1 VELKRRL
8 FLTAFMPGAAFAGV
22 SFMSVASSLADAAP
36 ARSQNPNQ
44 SQRQVPNNPNQPG
57 LIPPAIPPSSAQL
70 RQNQRDIRK
79 DVDEL
84 FSLAQEL
91 KTLAAKSD
99 AAQELSVGLIQKT
112 EEIEKLAKKIRDLAR
127 S

>member
-1 VELKRRL
+1 MDARRRL
-8 FLTAFMPGAAFAGV
+8 FLTAVMPAAVLAGA
-22 SFMSVASSLADAAP
+22 SFMGLASPLTLALQA
-36 ARSQNPNQ
+36 QNP
-44 SQRQVPNNPNQPG
+44 RAIPPPNQPPV
-57 LIPPAIPPSSAQL
+57 LAPVAPPSSAQL
-70 RQNQRDIRK
+70 RQNERDIRK
-79 DVDEL
+79 DVDQL

-91 KTLAAKSD
+91 KTLAGKSD

>member
-1 VELKRRL
+1 MEVKRRL
-8 FLTAFMPGAAFAGV
+8 FLTAFVPGAVLAGA
-22 SFMSVASSLADAAP
+22 SFTGLAAP
-36 ARSQNPNQ
+36 LPHAAQAQNP
-44 SQRQVPNNPNQPG
+44 RTIRPPDQPPT
-57 LIPPAIPPSSAQL
+57 LAPAVPPSSAQL

>member
-1 VELKRRL
+1 MDLRRRL
-8 FLTAFMPGAAFAGV
+8 FLTALVPGAVFAGAGLAGL
-22 SFMSVASSLADAAP
+22 ASSFAQAAHV
-36 ARSQNPNQ
+36 Q
-44 SQRQVPNNPNQPG
+44 SPRAIPPPNQPP
-57 LIPPAIPPSSAQL
+57 LLAPVTPPSSAQL
-70 RQNQRDIRK
+70 RQNERDIRK
-79 DVDEL
+79 DVDQL
-84 FSLAQEL
+84 FSLAQDL

>member
-1 VELKRRL
+1 MDASRRM
-8 FLTAFMPGAAFAGV
+8 FFTAWVPGAVLAGA
-22 SFMSVASSLADAAP
+22 SVTGLAASIAHAAQ
-36 ARSQNPNQ
+36 AQNP
-44 SQRQVPNNPNQPG
+44 RTIRPPDQPPV
-57 LIPPAIPPSSAQL
+57 LAPVAPPSSAQL

-79 DVDEL
+79 DVDQL
-84 FSLAQEL
+84 FDLAQEL
-91 KTLAAKSD
+91 KTLASKSD

>member
-1 VELKRRL
+1 MDVRRRL
-8 FLTAFMPGAAFAGV
+8 FLAAFVPGAMFAGA
-22 SFMSVASSLADAAP
+22 SFTGLGSPLAP
-36 ARSQNPNQ
+36 AAQAQNP
-44 SQRQVPNNPNQPG
+44 RTVPPAPNQPP
-57 LIPPAIPPSSAQL
+57 LLSPAAPPTSAQL

-79 DVDEL
+79 DVDQL

-91 KTLAAKSD
+91 KALAAKSD

>member
-1 VELKRRL
+1 MDVRRRL
-8 FLTAFMPGAAFAGV
+8 FLTALVPGAVLAGA
-22 SFMSVASSLADAAP
+22 SFTALASRLADAAQ
-36 ARSQNPNQ
+36 AQNP
-44 SQRQVPNNPNQPG
+44 RAIPPPNQP
-57 LIPPAIPPSSAQL
+57 PALTAVAPPSSAQL
-70 RQNQRDIRK
+70 RQNERDIRK
-79 DVDEL
+79 DVDQL

-91 KTLAAKSD
+91 KNLSAKSD

>member
-1 VELKRRL
+1 MDARRRL
-8 FLTAFMPGAAFAGV
+8 FLIALVPGGVLAGA
-22 SFMSVASSLADAAP
+22 SLAGLASSLA
-36 ARSQNPNQ
+36 RGEQQNP
-44 SQRQVPNNPNQPG
+44 RTIPPPNQPPM
-57 LIPPAIPPSSAQL
+57 LAPVAPPSSAQL

-79 DVDEL
+79 DVDQL